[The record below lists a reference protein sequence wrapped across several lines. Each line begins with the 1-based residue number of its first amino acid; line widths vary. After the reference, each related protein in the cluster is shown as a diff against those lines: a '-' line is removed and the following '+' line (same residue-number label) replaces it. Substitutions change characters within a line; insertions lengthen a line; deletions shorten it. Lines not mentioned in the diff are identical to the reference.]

1 MILDGVNLNDNVMV
15 VLSFIQR
22 NNYRN
27 RYEEALLKVMESFIL
42 DEELPPDE
50 AWDVVRIF
58 SELRRDLKALSGQ
71 SSPDQVET

>member
-1 MILDGVNLNDNVMV
+1 MIIDGVNLNDNVMV

-22 NNYRN
+22 NDYRN

-71 SSPDQVET
+71 SYHDQVTT